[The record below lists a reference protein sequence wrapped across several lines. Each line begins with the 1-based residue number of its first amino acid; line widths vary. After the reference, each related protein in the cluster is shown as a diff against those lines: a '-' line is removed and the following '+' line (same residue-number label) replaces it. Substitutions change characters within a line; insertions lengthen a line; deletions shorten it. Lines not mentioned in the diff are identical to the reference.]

1 MIRCCVTILIKA
13 MPVVEER
20 CTSLLRKKAS

>member
-1 MIRCCVTILIKA
+1 

-20 CTSLLRKKAS
+20 CTSLLRKRRLNLHSFENWHI